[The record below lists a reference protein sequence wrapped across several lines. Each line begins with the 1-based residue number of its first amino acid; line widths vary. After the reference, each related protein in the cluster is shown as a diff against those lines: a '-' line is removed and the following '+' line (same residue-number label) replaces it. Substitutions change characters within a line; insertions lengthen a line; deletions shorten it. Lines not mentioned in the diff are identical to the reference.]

1 MALPALDRQTV
12 SASDLVPVFDTSVTA
27 DNKQSTMTREEF
39 LAQPVSVNPDT
50 THAVPIASGVVAMT
64 KGSASAFTLAA
75 PTSAQNGTRITF
87 VSTTAYQHVITA
99 TGLIHDGVTGG
110 AKNTATCGAYIGSSI
125 TLLAYEGKWYVESK
139 NVVTVA

>member
-1 MALPALDRQTV
+1 MALPTLNRQTV
-12 SASDLVPVFDTSVTA
+12 SASDLVLVNDVSVTA
-27 DNKQSTMTREEF
+27 DDKQSTMTREEF

-87 VSTTAYQHVITA
+87 ISTTAYQHVITDNA
-99 TGLIHDGVTGG
+99 TLTAGL
-110 AKNTATCGAYIGSSI
+110 
-125 TLLAYEGKWYVESK
+125 LPSK
-139 NVVTVA
+139 YTFPSKKI